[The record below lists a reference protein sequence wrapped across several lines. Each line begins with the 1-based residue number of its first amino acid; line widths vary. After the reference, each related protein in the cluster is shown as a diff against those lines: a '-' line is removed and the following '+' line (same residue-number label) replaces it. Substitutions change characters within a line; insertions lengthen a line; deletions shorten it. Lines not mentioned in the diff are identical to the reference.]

1 MTSDAPSP
9 EEILRAAGAK
19 VEDFKPSRR
28 DAQPEEPPKDHPTQE
43 PSEQPDGPLAEQQD
57 GKRGKAFGDLRVLSI
72 EDALRAPPRKHLL
85 GGLIGAREL
94 SLWWGAPKC
103 GKSFLLLRLAYG
115 LALGQGMWG
124 RKAKR
129 CRVLY
134 VAAEGEGG
142 FAARLVA
149 LRSAMG
155 DAGEFFHYI
164 AQRVSIGSPSEQ
176 VDDLIQAAKAMRAKL
191 IVIDTLARTFGD
203 GDENSAQS
211 MNAFVEQLDLIR
223 AATWA
228 HVAVVHHST
237 KEGSSSRGS
246 GALVG
251 AADLIVKITRGTDKQ
266 PNRATVEAAKDDVDG
281 AVLAF
286 KLEPFDL
293 EPGQD
298 GEPRRTC
305 IAEDAEASPAS
316 GKPLS
321 ANTANALRI
330 LNDLIAKSGKPLPQG
345 IDWPSAK
352 VLGVSKAKWAQECE
366 SRGLSM
372 AEKPQDR
379 NRVFRKAAG
388 ELLNRRIIAVR
399 DDWVWVVRSDEFDG

>member
-1 MTSDAPSP
+1 MTVDAPSP
-9 EEILRAAGAK
+9 NEILKAAGAQ
-19 VEDFKPSRR
+19 VEQFMPAALD
-28 DAQPEEPPKDHPTQE
+28 EPPDDELNAP
-43 PSEQPDGPLAEQQD
+43 PPDPFNVQTAAPPD
-57 GKRGKAFGDLRVLSI
+57 GKRGRAFGKLRVLSI
-72 EDALRAPPRKHLL
+72 QDALNAPKRQHLL

-149 LRSAMG
+149 LRSTMG
-155 DAGEFFHYI
+155 DAGDFFHYI
-164 AQRVSIGSPSEQ
+164 AQRVSIGEPSEQ
-176 VDDLIQAAKAMRAKL
+176 VDELINAAKATRAKL
-191 IVIDTLARTFGD
+191 IIIDTLARTFGV

-211 MNAFVEQLDLIR
+211 MNAYVEKLDLIR

-266 PNRATVEAAKDDVDG
+266 PNRAFVEAAKDDVDG
-281 AVLAF
+281 ASLAF
-286 KLEPFDL
+286 NLQTVDL
-293 EPGQD
+293 ETGPD

-305 IAEDAEASPAS
+305 IAEDAEAAPSPKKA
-316 GKPLS
+316 L
-321 ANTANALRI
+321 TTQTETALRF
-330 LNDLIAKSGKPLPQG
+330 LNDLIAKVGKPLPQG

-352 VLGVSKAKWAQECE
+352 VLGISKIKWAQECE

-372 AEKPQDR
+372 SEKPQDR
-379 NRVFRKAAG
+379 TRIFRKAAG
-388 ELLNRRIIAVR
+388 ELLKRGIIAMR
-399 DDWVWVVRSDEFDG
+399 DDWVWIVRADELDG